1 MRKVTSMTVHPL
13 PWDHDRLVV
22 RRGRRSGVTTM
33 VAIHSTALG
42 PALGGCRM
50 KAYAGLDE
58 AERDVLRLSA
68 AMTDKCAV
76 AGMDFGG
83 AKSVIALRP
92 GQQLDAEERH
102 AVLLDHAELIA
113 SLEGQYLAGP
123 DIGTGPEDML
133 VLREQGAPAF
143 CLPESAGGIGSSSG
157 PTAQGVLAA
166 LRAASGAVF
175 GTPDPAGRRV
185 VVCGFGSVGR
195 LVASGL
201 ADAGA
206 EVTVSDVT
214 EGARADARY
223 LGYAW
228 AEPAEAL
235 ALDADI
241 LVPAAVG
248 GVLGTDTVL
257 NAPLIVGPANNQLVD
272 DGVASSLAARGIV
285 WVPDYVASA
294 GGVVYTVAR
303 EVEGLDHATAAARV
317 AAIGDVV
324 SALLSDSAAR
334 GTTPLAEAA
343 ALSRR
348 RLGGVRTAA
357 V

>member
-13 PWDHDRLVV
+13 PWDHERLVV

-50 KAYAGLDE
+50 KAYDSLDE

-92 GQQLDAEERH
+92 GQRLDAGQRH

-113 SLEGQYLAGP
+113 SLDGQYLAGP

-133 VLREQGAPAF
+133 VLREHGAPAF
-143 CLPESAGGIGSSSG
+143 CVPESAGGIGSSSG

-166 LRAASGAVF
+166 LRAASEAVF

-201 ADAGA
+201 AGA

-214 EGARADARY
+214 EQAREDARY

-241 LVPAAVG
+241 MVPAAVG
-248 GVLGTDTVL
+248 GVLGKNTVL
-257 NAPLIVGPANNQLVD
+257 TAPLIVGPANNQLVD
-272 DGVASSLAARGIV
+272 DGVAETLAARGIV

-303 EVEGLDHATAAARV
+303 EVEGLDHAAASARV

-343 ALSRR
+343 ALSGR
-348 RLGGVRTAA
+348 RLDGVRTA
-357 V
+357 VV

>member
-1 MRKVTSMTVHPL
+1 MTVHTL
-13 PWDHDRLVV
+13 PWDHERLVV
-22 RRGRRSGVTTM
+22 RRGRRSCVTTM
-33 VAIHSTALG
+33 VAVHSTALG

-50 KAYAGLDE
+50 KAYGSLDE

-92 GQQLDAEERH
+92 GQHLDAGERH

-113 SLEGQYLAGP
+113 SFDGQYLAGP
-123 DIGTGPEDML
+123 DVGTGPEDML
-133 VLREQGAPAF
+133 VLREHGAPAF

-157 PTAQGVLAA
+157 PTAHGVLAA

-175 GTPDPAGRRV
+175 GSPDPAGRRV

-214 EGARADARY
+214 EQARADARY
-223 LGYAW
+223 LGYGW
-228 AEPAEAL
+228 AEPARAL

-248 GVLGTDTVL
+248 GVLDAGTEL

-272 DGVASSLAARGIV
+272 DSVADALAARGIV

-303 EVEGLDHATAAARV
+303 EVEGLDHAVASARV

-343 ALSRR
+343 ARSGR
-348 RLGGVRTAA
+348 RLDGVRTAA

>member
-1 MRKVTSMTVHPL
+1 
-13 PWDHDRLVV
+13 
-22 RRGRRSGVTTM
+22 
-33 VAIHSTALG
+33 
-42 PALGGCRM
+42 M
-50 KAYAGLDE
+50 KAYDSLDE

-92 GQQLDAEERH
+92 GLRLDAGQRH
-102 AVLLDHAELIA
+102 SVLLDHAELIA
-113 SLEGQYLAGP
+113 SLDGQYLAGP

-133 VLREQGAPAF
+133 VLREHGAPAF
-143 CLPESAGGIGSSSG
+143 CVPESAGGIGSSSA

-166 LRAASGAVF
+166 LRAASEAVF

-214 EGARADARY
+214 EQAREDARY

-248 GVLGTDTVL
+248 GVLGKNTVL
-257 NAPLIVGPANNQLVD
+257 TAPLIVGPANNQLVD
-272 DGVASSLAARGIV
+272 DGVAETLAARGIV

-303 EVEGLDHATAAARV
+303 EAEGLDHAAASARV

-343 ALSRR
+343 ALSGR
-348 RLGGVRTAA
+348 RLDGVRTA
-357 V
+357 VV